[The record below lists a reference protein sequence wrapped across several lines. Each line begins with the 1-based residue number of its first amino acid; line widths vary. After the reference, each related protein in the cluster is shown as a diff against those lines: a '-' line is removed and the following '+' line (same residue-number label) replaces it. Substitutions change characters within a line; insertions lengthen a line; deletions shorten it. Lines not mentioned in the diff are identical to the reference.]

1 MVQMIDP
8 KSIATKAAQPPQV
21 TKSTEELKQEA
32 MTKIREA
39 AKACYEWFGSCEVG
53 PERER
58 AADIYET
65 VLNAPRNR

>member
-8 KSIATKAAQPPQV
+8 KSITTKAAQPPKV

-53 PERER
+53 PERNR
-58 AADIYET
+58 AYDIYEQ
-65 VLNAPRNR
+65 VLNSSRNG